1 MKFYNKFIKFLFFG
15 TIIMSVLN
23 LIIGFIDLYNGLI
36 SNNLIIGILNVICF
50 IIIIIFNKKLNKR
63 KEESK

>member
-63 KEESK
+63 KEGSK